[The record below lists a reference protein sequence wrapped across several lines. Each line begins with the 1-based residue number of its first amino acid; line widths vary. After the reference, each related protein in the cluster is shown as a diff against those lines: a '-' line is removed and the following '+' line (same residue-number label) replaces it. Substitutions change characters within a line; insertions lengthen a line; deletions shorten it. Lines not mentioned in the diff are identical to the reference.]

1 MCVEQCFYWIIVLK
15 RVQNYIKMN
24 NIAKYCAQKL
34 QNVQKLC

>member
-24 NIAKYCAQKL
+24 NIAKYFAQK
-34 QNVQKLC
+34 V